1 MVDKK
6 YVIKKKVHNNV
17 EVEKMKIE
25 ILLKNIR
32 KERGLSLEKL
42 AKMTGISSSHLNYIE
57 NNEKEPSLS
66 VMVRIAQA
74 LSVNITELYKIKN

>member
-1 MVDKK
+1 MF
-6 YVIKKKVHNNV
+6 

>member
-1 MVDKK
+1 
-6 YVIKKKVHNNV
+6 
-17 EVEKMKIE
+17 MKIE